1 MLIAFFSPVAM
12 LLGFFMELLVGW
24 RLPWHPIMGI
34 GSVISSA
41 EEAIRGALPKT
52 KAGERF
58 GGALLVLTVIFI
70 SVVLPFAVPVSYT
83 HLDVYKRQVCER
95 AVLCGGG
102 ILLVKKTVYPG
113 ITFAL
118 GMSERVLYFE

>member
-58 GGALLVLTVIFI
+58 GGVLLVLTVIFI
-70 SVVLPFAVPVSYT
+70 SVVLPFAVLSLGYMLHQAAVSYT
-83 HLDVYKRQVCER
+83 HLDVYKRQLKGLGEFQPFVD
-95 AVLCGGG
+95 
-102 ILLVKKTVYPG
+102 IFVKHAREAEK
-113 ITFAL
+113 
-118 GMSERVLYFE
+118 R